1 MKYKSGSGDPLK
13 GTHTAVRMVATAA
26 DDYHRP
32 DEKPPGGMRFLLMTW
47 PAPFNDGTVVLI
59 SAAPPDL
66 YPSPVTG
73 LPFLWDDPFCDGA
86 DDVEIVPLLCPFM
99 WLLPLLLL
107 WPLVAGAV
115 PFPFR

>member
-1 MKYKSGSGDPLK
+1 MERDRLFYLSFRSGKFAAHLRISNPMCLEMKYKNGSGDPLMNPHCGPK
-13 GTHTAVRMVATAA
+13 AAAVA

-47 PAPFNDGTVVLI
+47 PAPFSEGTVVLI

-73 LPFLWDDPFCDGA
+73 LPFLWDDP
-86 DDVEIVPLLCPFM
+86 L
-99 WLLPLLLL
+99 
-107 WPLVAGAV
+107 
-115 PFPFR
+115 